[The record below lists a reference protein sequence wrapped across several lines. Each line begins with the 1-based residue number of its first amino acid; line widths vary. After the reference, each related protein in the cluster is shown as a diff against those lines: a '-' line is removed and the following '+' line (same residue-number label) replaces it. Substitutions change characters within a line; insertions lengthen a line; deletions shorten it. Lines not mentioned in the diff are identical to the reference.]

1 VGVRGVA
8 TAHLGV
14 NTRTSLAI
22 VIDGIDMAA
31 EMFHYFRLQTDYFR
45 LLFRKQ
51 SDNQQTICFQ
61 AEQLENGLRR
71 NGAITGF
78 FNSRSI
84 FKKC

>member
-45 LLFRKQ
+45 LLFCKQ
-51 SDNQQTICFQ
+51 SDNHQTICYQ
-61 AEQLENGLRR
+61 GEQLENGLRR
-71 NGAITGF
+71 NRAIADF
-78 FNSRSI
+78 FNSRS
-84 FKKC
+84 FKKKC